1 MAVSGSLS
9 NTSVAGSGIRGRR
22 RVSGRKSGLSLRMP
36 RPGPSA
42 PTRDYGGRLAATLG
56 QPRPPGETLDGG
68 AGIHYRQEMALLSV
82 LAKSRGK
89 RGMWPWRAG
98 ICLLL
103 GAFFLYNPFF
113 TMSPSS
119 GSFAVVH
126 HPPSYRSTVASSEL
140 GCGTVPHTKLYV
152 EPLRAV
158 LTPEKVLLQQ
168 EDDIRPKPADET
180 VRAVTQDFAS
190 SLWFRPPPVL

>member
-1 MAVSGSLS
+1 VRQ
-9 NTSVAGSGIRGRR
+9 RGF
-22 RVSGRKSGLSLRMP
+22 
-36 RPGPSA
+36 
-42 PTRDYGGRLAATLG
+42 YGGRLAAMLV

-113 TMSPSS
+113 MMSPSS

-140 GCGTVPHTKLYV
+140 GCGTVPHTKFYV

-168 EDDIRPKPADET
+168 EDEIRPKPADET

>member
-1 MAVSGSLS
+1 MALYQ
-9 NTSVAGSGIRGRR
+9 THPWLTRG
-22 RVSGRKSGLSLRMP
+22 LE
-36 RPGPSA
+36 GPSEQ
-42 PTRDYGGRLAATLG
+42 ATT
-56 QPRPPGETLDGG
+56 QPQGETLDGE
-68 AGIHYRQEMALLSV
+68 ACVHYRQGMALLSAT
-82 LAKSRGK
+82 AKFRD
-89 RGMWPWRAG
+89 RLGMWPWRAG

-113 TMSPSS
+113 TISMPS
-119 GSFAVVH
+119 GSSAVVH

-140 GCGTVPHTKLYV
+140 GCGTVPHTKLDV
-152 EPLRAV
+152 VPVQAV
-158 LTPEKVLLQQ
+158 ITPEKVLLQQ